1 LCQQTKQTNKHL
13 QTTKKQVMK
22 KLIVIAVLVL
32 GFNSAVAGTNTT
44 NAGKVDA
51 SSMIDM
57 TPIKKRHTAD
67 VNTVNS
73 NTNTI
78 AKPATITNVPA
89 NNMTTKGFSNN
100 PTAIGTT
107 GSVNMNGVGANI
119 SSVADQT
126 HDADAAPNAVIVNYN

>member
-1 LCQQTKQTNKHL
+1 
-13 QTTKKQVMK
+13 MK

-32 GFNSAVAGTNTT
+32 GFSSAFAGTNTT

-67 VNTVNS
+67 ANMVNG

-78 AKPATITNVPA
+78 AKPATIANVTTND
-89 NNMTTKGFSNN
+89 MTTVGFSNN
-100 PTAIGTT
+100 PAALGTN
-107 GSVNMNGVGANI
+107 GSVKNNNGVGANI
-119 SSVADQT
+119 SKAADQMLDKST
-126 HDADAAPNAVIVNYN
+126 DAASNAIIVNYN